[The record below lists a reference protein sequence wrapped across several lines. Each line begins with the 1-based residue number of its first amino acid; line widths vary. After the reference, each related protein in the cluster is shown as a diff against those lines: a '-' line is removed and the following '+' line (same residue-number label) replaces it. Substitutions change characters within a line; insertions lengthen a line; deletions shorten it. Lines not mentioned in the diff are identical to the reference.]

1 MTDRE
6 ARDLRVIFL
15 GTPRFAL
22 PSLEAVAAAA
32 TLVAVVTQ
40 PDRPSGRGRI
50 MTPSPVGVA
59 ARALGVRLLQPERLR
74 DPAVVAEL
82 AALRPDLLVTVAYGR
97 LIPRAVLTLPP
108 HGGINLHPSLL
119 PAYRGASPIQRAI
132 ADGATMTGV
141 TVMYLADEL
150 DAGDIILQREV
161 AIGAEEAAGELEGRL
176 AEEGAMLLVEA
187 IRLVARGQAPRR
199 AQDPARATYAGKIAK
214 ADGELK
220 WERPARELVNVVR
233 AMNPWPCAY
242 TRWREGMLRIW
253 RARTVD
259 GRGLPG
265 QVVAANDDGI
275 TVAAGD
281 GAVVLMEVQPE
292 GGRRM
297 SVGDFLRGHRLRPGD
312 HLGGAVP
319 PTPDA
324 RDSEMVE

>member
-40 PDRPSGRGRI
+40 PARPSGRGRI
-50 MTPSPVGVA
+50 MTPSPVAVA

-82 AALRPDLLVTVAYGR
+82 TGLRPDLLVTVAYGR
-97 LIPRAVLTLPP
+97 LIPRAVLALPSL
-108 HGGINLHPSLL
+108 GGINLHPSLL

-132 ADGATMTGV
+132 ADGATTTGV
-141 TVMYLADEL
+141 TVMHLADEL

-161 AIGAEEAAGELEGRL
+161 TIGREEAAGDLELRL
-176 AEEGAMLLVEA
+176 AEDGAALLVEA
-187 IRLVARGQAPRR
+187 VRLIARSQAPRR
-199 AQDPARATYAGKIAK
+199 AQDHARATYAGKISK

-220 WERPARELVNVVR
+220 WERPARDLVNVVR

-242 TRWREGMLRIW
+242 TSWREGLLRVW

-265 QVVAANDDGI
+265 QVLAATDDGI
-275 TVAAGD
+275 TVAAGQ
-281 GAVVLMEVQPE
+281 GAVVLTEVQPE

-297 SVGDFLRGHRLRPGD
+297 AAGDFLRGHRLRSGER
-312 HLGGAVP
+312 LGGPAPSAPAAPESGVI
-319 PTPDA
+319 
-324 RDSEMVE
+324 E